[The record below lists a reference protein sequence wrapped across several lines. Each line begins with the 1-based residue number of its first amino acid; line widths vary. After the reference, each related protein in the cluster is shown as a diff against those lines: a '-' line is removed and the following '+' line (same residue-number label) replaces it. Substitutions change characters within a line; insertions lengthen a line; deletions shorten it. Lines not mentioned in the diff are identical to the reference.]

1 MTHQSAESKKG
12 KDAPLDA
19 MALFL
24 SLRIW
29 GHLVLLLP
37 SVPNVIGCVVLD
49 AAEKQLDTIKVILS
63 ELFFDT
69 LWYPLKM
76 MKKMLGNTFVTLVI
90 SDTK

>member
-69 LWYPLKM
+69 FMVPIEDDEENAGKYFCNPC
-76 MKKMLGNTFVTLVI
+76 NI
-90 SDTK
+90 RY